1 MINMLKRIFKLNKS
15 DEKKCLVYIHDH
27 KFKLSPDNK
36 FYTDGKF
43 TNELFNRYIFSDED
57 KIVVIARKVNIYENF
72 DDYNLVDHSQVKFSC
87 VTGINPIQIF
97 INNISI
103 NLFIFNIILKCN
115 LIVIRLPS
123 FLGLF
128 CSLLCILYSKK
139 YFIEVVGHARESLL
153 DRNPSFIKKI
163 FVNIYFK
170 LTQFVVKRAT
180 GAIYVTK
187 SALQKDFPCSGI
199 NEYAS
204 NVILKID
211 KKNNPKKNYTIID
224 TPKIGLIGSFNNHYK
239 GIDFAIKT
247 IAYLK
252 NKRNLKVE
260 LYILGHGTLL
270 NEYQELARSLEVG
283 DQVFFDGLLPLEQV
297 SKWLDNLD
305 IYIQPSLT
313 EGLPRSLIE
322 AMSRGLPCIAS
333 NVGGIPE
340 LLNKDMIFT
349 DFDENIFSTMIESL
363 LSSYSDREREG
374 SENFK
379 NSLEYEFEVLE
390 LKRRNFWEKSRSI
403 VMKGQ

>member
-1 MINMLKRIFKLNKS
+1 MGNVYVDYREEKNMKIIF
-15 DEKKCLVYIHDH
+15 VHDH

-43 TNELFNRYIFSDED
+43 TNELFNRYIFLNRDEVL
-57 KIVVIARKVNIYENF
+57 IIARKITIYEGYSK
-72 DDYNLVDHSQVKFSC
+72 YNLIDHPQVKFSC

-97 INNISI
+97 IS
-103 NLFIFNIILKCN
+103 NLFINLLIFKKVLKSEMII
-115 LIVIRLPS
+115 IRLPS
-123 FLGLF
+123 FLGVF
-128 CSLLCILYSKK
+128 CGLLSIIFNKK
-139 YFIEVVGHARESLL
+139 YFVEIVGHAKDSLL
-153 DRNPSFIKKI
+153 DKKSNFIKI
-163 FVNIYFK
+163 FLANIYFQI
-170 LTQFVVKRAT
+170 TQFVARKAA

-187 SALQKDFPCSGI
+187 EALQQDFPCLGI
-199 NEYAS
+199 SEYAS

-211 KKNNPKKNYTIID
+211 NKCNPKKHYSILN

-239 GIDFAIKT
+239 GINFAIQT
-247 IAYLK
+247 IAFLK
-252 NKRNLKVE
+252 EKRKVRVD
-260 LYILGHGTLL
+260 LHILGHGKLL
-270 NEYQELARSLEVG
+270 DEYQELAKSLNVD

>member
-1 MINMLKRIFKLNKS
+1 MNNISKEVFELSENRGQYLA
-15 DEKKCLVYIHDH
+15 YIHDH
-27 KFKLSPDNK
+27 KFKLSVDNK

-43 TNELFNRYIFSDED
+43 TNELFNRYIFSDCDEIL
-57 KIVVIARKVNIYENF
+57 IVARKITIYENYGK
-72 DDYNLVDHSQVKFSC
+72 YNLIDHPQVKFSC

-97 INNISI
+97 IRNLFI
-103 NLFIFNIILKCN
+103 NLFIFKKVLESDMII
-115 LIVIRLPS
+115 IRLPS
-123 FLGLF
+123 FLGVF
-128 CSLLCILYSKK
+128 CGLLSIIFNKK
-139 YFIEVVGHARESLL
+139 YFVEIVGHAKDSLL
-153 DRNPSFIKKI
+153 DGNSGFIKII
-163 FVNIYFK
+163 FANIYFK
-170 LTQFVVKRAT
+170 LTQFVIKKSA

-187 SALQKDFPCSGI
+187 EALQQDFPCLGI
-199 NEYAS
+199 SEYAS

-211 KKNNPKKNYTIID
+211 NKFNPKKDYSILN
-224 TPKIGLIGSFNNHYK
+224 TPNIGLIGSFNNHYK

-247 IAYLK
+247 IAFLK
-252 NKRNLKVE
+252 EKRKLRVD
-260 LYILGHGTLL
+260 LHILGHGKLL
-270 NEYQELARSLEVG
+270 EEYQELAKSLNID

-297 SKWLDNLD
+297 PNWLDNLD

-340 LLNKDMIFT
+340 LLKKDMIFN